1 MGSTDPSP
9 LKKGRQIV
17 FVRPHSVV
25 QNQLLGVLIRNEFAV
40 AVLNDHTK
48 VRHLFRVY
56 PDCISFL
63 NIDEGYSEPQWEA
76 LVRETNEDPAT
87 AGVGLGIVSYNA
99 NPQLSH
105 KYLLDLMVSCGFVKL
120 SLELTESTNTILR
133 VLEASEAKGRRQYIR
148 VPCIKGSASLN
159 VLEGGE
165 TLNGTLVDISSVG
178 MACQFDRDPGF
189 MAHTRVK
196 SIQLKLRGVL
206 CSISAVVMGSR
217 PVTGRT
223 VYILLFDPNTG
234 DASREKVRGFVRK
247 SLQAQLEADLE
258 TVS

>member
-1 MGSTDPSP
+1 MVRVDFIRRLRARVEGGELQPLDGFPHPGGGEGVDCRVPLITWETVVLETPACSATSFMVAIGLSLQIQDKVLLEKAQVVAKLVRWVPPIPSP

-87 AGVGLGIVSYNA
+87 AGVGAGHR
-99 NPQLSH
+99 QLQ
-105 KYLLDLMVSCGFVKL
+105 
-120 SLELTESTNTILR
+120 
-133 VLEASEAKGRRQYIR
+133 RQPPVVAQ
-148 VPCIKGSASLN
+148 VPARPDG
-159 VLEGGE
+159 
-165 TLNGTLVDISSVG
+165 
-178 MACQFDRDPGF
+178 Q
-189 MAHTRVK
+189 
-196 SIQLKLRGVL
+196 LRG
-206 CSISAVVMGSR
+206 SS
-217 PVTGRT
+217 
-223 VYILLFDPNTG
+223 N
-234 DASREKVRGFVRK
+234 
-247 SLQAQLEADLE
+247 
-258 TVS
+258 